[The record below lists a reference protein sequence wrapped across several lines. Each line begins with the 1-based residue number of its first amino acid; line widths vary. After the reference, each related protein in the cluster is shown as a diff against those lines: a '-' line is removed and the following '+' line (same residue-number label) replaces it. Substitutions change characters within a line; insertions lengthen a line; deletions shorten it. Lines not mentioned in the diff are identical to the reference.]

1 MISKI
6 IIIML
11 ATQFIVFDYF
21 HSLNKY
27 LQMQLM
33 EIEATQLNK
42 SQSSGQF
49 DARPR
54 SVEVTQEYRAN
65 IEIQTDES
73 FLRNCK
79 SAADIGSFVPRKI
92 REKTLRP
99 VDSKEAIE
107 ELINDEEQM
116 AHLVRL
122 SAPKDIIRIF

>member
-1 MISKI
+1 
-6 IIIML
+6 
-11 ATQFIVFDYF
+11 
-21 HSLNKY
+21 
-27 LQMQLM
+27 MQLM

-116 AHLVRL
+116 AHLVRWFPVSKMGWKL
-122 SAPKDIIRIF
+122 RNLCRFPHLDNSIS

>member
-1 MISKI
+1 
-6 IIIML
+6 
-11 ATQFIVFDYF
+11 
-21 HSLNKY
+21 
-27 LQMQLM
+27 MQLM

-116 AHLVRL
+116 AHLVSLLINGGASFRWSFGPL
-122 SAPKDIIRIF
+122 SAWGSIVSTTILTTHPSLV

>member
-1 MISKI
+1 
-6 IIIML
+6 
-11 ATQFIVFDYF
+11 
-21 HSLNKY
+21 
-27 LQMQLM
+27 MQLM

-92 REKTLRP
+92 REKPLRP

-116 AHLVRL
+116 AHLVSIPTSNSTQNFKGSVL
-122 SAPKDIIRIF
+122 GLKIFGTIKVRRTSITN

>member
-1 MISKI
+1 
-6 IIIML
+6 
-11 ATQFIVFDYF
+11 
-21 HSLNKY
+21 
-27 LQMQLM
+27 MQLM

-42 SQSSGQF
+42 SQSSTQF
-49 DARPR
+49 DAGRPR

-107 ELINDEEQM
+107 L
-116 AHLVRL
+116 R
-122 SAPKDIIRIF
+122 IIKLTCFLCSLLT

>member
-1 MISKI
+1 
-6 IIIML
+6 
-11 ATQFIVFDYF
+11 
-21 HSLNKY
+21 
-27 LQMQLM
+27 MQLM

-116 AHLVRL
+116 AHLVRWF
-122 SAPKDIIRIF
+122 SVFRVENREIV

>member
-1 MISKI
+1 
-6 IIIML
+6 
-11 ATQFIVFDYF
+11 
-21 HSLNKY
+21 
-27 LQMQLM
+27 MQLM

-92 REKTLRP
+92 REKPLLRP

-107 ELINDEEQM
+107 ELITDEEQM
-116 AHLVRL
+116 AHLVSVPTL
-122 SAPKDIIRIF
+122 TTEQS